1 MRKVL
6 YSFSWISLATLSRIP
21 VMSQDTANEVRPDVV
36 RVQEQLLE
44 MLRSVGQDAPPPRR
58 EAAPEVPAP
67 VASTAAP
74 VAPAPAA
81 AKPKVVPGAKPGP
94 GEECPKCFSSA
105 PWGNSSWCPECG
117 YFPKAG
123 FDGTGV
129 TVDEEE
135 LPPDRIS
142 VLPEWVGPLAIG
154 CAGIFIGSITSRFL
168 FGEPLQRALV
178 SVTQLLVCGGLAMA
192 AHLRASFLCVKDG
205 KSLMAVVNPGETWAT
220 MLAKVPGTKMLILL
234 FGWGLAG
241 AGSSLLIGMDVNLIA
256 EEIKKEVADRPK
268 VTLKDIM
275 GVMTGVTKKAFKG
288 KNVMGAFGALVNAT
302 SSGGGGGG
310 FDVGGAGGDS
320 LEGSIGDLAGVAGI
334 VTNAGGGGGDG
345 GGGGGDLESSIGG
358 FASVTDGLTGGAG
371 SGGGSTGSSGGGD
384 FGSILGGKG
393 NGSPLGGV
401 VDLATTTP
409 DADTGSLA
417 TGTGGIAGLASE
429 KGGLPGGLEY
439 VPEIPGLEKAG
450 AVLTGQTE
458 VRSGKTPSGKTPQRD
473 LSKVVGTIDYFV
485 YGYTA
490 NPAGE
495 VRSLLLASNSAQGKL
510 RYAQKLGL
518 DDLDAETLK
527 KITTDLQPFRTR
539 NPAVSSQYGGKWVR
553 PVVKCRVSHEGL
565 NDDTRAIN
573 PRFDSLI
580 LPAAP
585 ASPAAPKTATTTAPP
600 QTPAT
605 K

>member
-1 MRKVL
+1 
-6 YSFSWISLATLSRIP
+6 
-21 VMSQDTANEVRPDVV
+21 MSQDTANEVRPDVV

-44 MLRSVGQDAPPPRR
+44 MLRLVGQDAPPPRR
-58 EAAPEVPAP
+58 EVAPEAPEPVAAVAAPP
-67 VASTAAP
+67 
-74 VAPAPAA
+74 APAPAKA
-81 AKPKVVPGAKPGP
+81 KVVPGAKPGP
-94 GEECPKCFSSA
+94 GEECPKCFSTAS
-105 PWGNSSWCPECG
+105 WGSSSWCPECG

-123 FDGTGV
+123 FDGTGITV
-129 TVDEEE
+129 TEEE
-135 LPPDRIS
+135 LPPDLIS

-154 CAGIFIGSITSRFL
+154 CVGIFIGSITSRL
-168 FGEPLQRALV
+168 IFGEPLQRALV

-205 KSLMAVVNPGETWAT
+205 KSLMAVVNPGETWAS

-241 AGSSLLIGMDVNLIA
+241 AGSSLLIGLDVNLIA

-302 SSGGGGGG
+302 GGGGGG
-310 FDVGGAGGDS
+310 GAFDVGGAGGDS

-334 VTNAGGGGGDG
+334 VTSAGGGGD
-345 GGGGGDLESSIGG
+345 GGGGDLESSIGG

-371 SGGGSTGSSGGGD
+371 GGGGSSGGGD
-384 FGSILGGKG
+384 IGSILGGKG
-393 NGSPLGGV
+393 SSSPFSGA

-409 DADTGSLA
+409 DAGTGDLASGTSSLTAGLTSGTGGTAGLTSETGSL
-417 TGTGGIAGLASE
+417 
-429 KGGLPGGLEY
+429 PGLEY

-450 AVLTGQTE
+450 AILTGQSE
-458 VRSGKTPSGKTPQRD
+458 VRSGKPVSGKTPQRD

-495 VRSLLLASNSAQGKL
+495 VRSLLLASTSAPGKL

-539 NPAVSSQYGGKWVR
+539 NPAVTSQYGGKWVK
-553 PVVKCRVSHEGL
+553 PVVKCRVSHEGI

-580 LPAAP
+580 LPPAP
-585 ASPAAPKTATTTAPP
+585 ASPATASPAAPKSSTPAAPA
-600 QTPAT
+600 QKPAT